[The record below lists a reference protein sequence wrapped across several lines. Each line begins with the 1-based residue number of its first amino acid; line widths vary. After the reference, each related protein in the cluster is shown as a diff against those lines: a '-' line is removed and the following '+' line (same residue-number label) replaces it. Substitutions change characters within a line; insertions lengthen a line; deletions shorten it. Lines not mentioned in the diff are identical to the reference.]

1 LNHAGEAK
9 SLARFLGIGRSMEQ
23 TSESNLHFLDY
34 WRVIRSRKEVI
45 LAVMLLVVVTGTG
58 VTLMLPKQYAADA
71 RILVREDNMDVDVF
85 ERQMPQGYNPFF
97 LRTQYEIIQS
107 RQILYQVINNLN
119 LQQVWGEKNNE
130 DGSPIGREDAYIT
143 LRSSVKVQ
151 QYRDTSIIA
160 IIVYRESPEEAARIA
175 NEIAAVY
182 RDHRLSMK
190 RRETKRAIEVLENE
204 VQKQE
209 EKVTRAE
216 DELERIRKDL
226 GVSMITTGVR
236 ADKMRLQQL
245 EADRISARV
254 DMIVR
259 KARLDQLDALN
270 GDELMNASSY
280 IVNDQALASV
290 RAQLVDSEVT
300 LRVMLETYGLN
311 HPEVKRI
318 QAGVNELKRKL
329 TEALAGLKKG
339 LKADYEVSLAKF
351 NALETELETAKKSDI
366 DAESE
371 KFLPFEKADRE
382 VEAQRQILNAL
393 RARVAQQGIE
403 VEVPRTPVEVVDTA
417 EPPQRPVSPNLILN
431 ILISVF
437 LGLAAGIGLAYF
449 IEYLDTSVKTV
460 DDVES
465 YLGLPVLGVIPQK
478 VRPLVEEGPESPH
491 AEAYRVLKTNMQFA
505 NKGAT
510 GGAFAVVSGGVG
522 EGKSTTLFNLAYVCA
537 QLGDKVLVVDSDLR
551 RPIQHTILN
560 MSNRFGLT
568 NVLMRD
574 VPIEEVIKPTSVPNL
589 HFLPSGRLP
598 RASLGLLDSQRMREL
613 VKNLKARYDY
623 VFFDSPPIMGVT
635 DASIL
640 ASEVDGVLLVV
651 QYRKYP
657 RIISSRARR
666 MIENVGGNLLG
677 VVLNN
682 INILRDDYYYYY
694 HSYYSHYYQPDD
706 AKRGDEAAAAG
717 DQKKDTL

>member
-1 LNHAGEAK
+1 
-9 SLARFLGIGRSMEQ
+9 MEQ

-85 ERQMPQGYNPFF
+85 ERQMPTGYNPFF

-119 LQQVWGEKNNE
+119 LQQVWGEKQNE
-130 DGSPIGREDAYIT
+130 DGSPIGREDAYFA
-143 LRSSVKVQ
+143 LRGSVKVQ

-160 IIVYRESPEEAARIA
+160 IVVFRESPEEAARIA

-190 RRETKRAIEVLENE
+190 RREVKRAIEVLENE
-204 VQKQE
+204 MQKQE
-209 EKVTRAE
+209 EKVAKAE
-216 DELERIRKDL
+216 DELERIRKEL

-245 EADRISARV
+245 EADRIAARV
-254 DMIVR
+254 DMLVR
-259 KARLDQLDALN
+259 KARLDQLDALQ

-280 IVNDQALASV
+280 IVNDQALSSV

-300 LRVMLETYGLN
+300 LKVMLETYGLN
-311 HPEVKRI
+311 HPEVKRV
-318 QAGVNELKRKL
+318 QAGVNELKKKL
-329 TEALAGLKKG
+329 SDALSGLKKG

-351 NALETELETAKKSDI
+351 NALEIELETAKKSDI
-366 DAESE
+366 EAESE
-371 KFLPFEKADRE
+371 KFLPFEKADPE
-382 VEAQRQILNAL
+382 VEVQRQILNAL

-431 ILISVF
+431 ILISIF

-510 GGAFAVVSGGVG
+510 GGAFCVVSGGVG

-598 RASLGLLDSQRMREL
+598 RSSLGLLDSQRMREL

-694 HSYYSHYYQPDD
+694 HSYYSHYYQPDE
-706 AKRGDEAAAAG
+706 ARRGDEAAAE
-717 DQKKDTL
+717 QKKDAL

>member
-1 LNHAGEAK
+1 
-9 SLARFLGIGRSMEQ
+9 
-23 TSESNLHFLDY
+23 
-34 WRVIRSRKEVI
+34 
-45 LAVMLLVVVTGTG
+45 VVVTGTG

-300 LRVMLETYGLN
+300 LRVMLETYSLN

-694 HSYYSHYYQPDD
+694 HSYYSHYYQPDE

>member
-1 LNHAGEAK
+1 
-9 SLARFLGIGRSMEQ
+9 MEQ

>member
-1 LNHAGEAK
+1 
-9 SLARFLGIGRSMEQ
+9 MEQ

-431 ILISVF
+431 IMISVF

-694 HSYYSHYYQPDD
+694 HSYYSHYYQPDE